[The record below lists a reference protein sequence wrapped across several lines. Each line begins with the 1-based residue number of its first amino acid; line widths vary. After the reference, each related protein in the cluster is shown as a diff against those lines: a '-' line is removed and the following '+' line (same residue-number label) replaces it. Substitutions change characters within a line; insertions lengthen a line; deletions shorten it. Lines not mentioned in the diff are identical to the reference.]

1 MKKNNLPE
9 QPILSKKEYA
19 ELVSRLTPA
28 SNEKRSLLN
37 AFLVGGFI
45 CSIGQFIRY
54 FFMLELKIEGDDLA
68 AATSVVLIFIGVL
81 LTGLGVY
88 DQIGK
93 HAGGGSIVPITGF
106 ANSVA
111 SPAMEFSRE
120 GYIYGMA
127 AKMFVVAGPIIVYGV
142 SASVLVGLV
151 YYFFGL

>member
-1 MKKNNLPE
+1 MTNNRIMSDKKYI
-9 QPILSKKEYA
+9 Q
-19 ELVSRLTPA
+19 LVSEMTPA
-28 SNEKRSLLN
+28 SNETRSLLN

-45 CSIGQFIRY
+45 CCIGQFFRY
-54 FFMLELKIEGDDLA
+54 LFMYLFKLSGDELA
-68 AATSVVLIFIGVL
+68 MATSIVLIFFGVL

-88 DQIGK
+88 DNIGK

-111 SPAMEFSRE
+111 SPAMEFARE

-142 SASVLVGLV
+142 SASVLVGLI
-151 YYFFGL
+151 YYIFGL